1 MRYFPMF
8 VDTEDR
14 EILVCG
20 GGVHALEKLERLQSF
35 GARMRVIAEEISPE
49 VERFPG
55 VSVEKRRFQERDL
68 DSWPVFVVAAQDR
81 EENERIVGIC
91 RKRHVPV
98 NAVDMQD
105 LCDFIF
111 PALITSESLCVGIS
125 TGGVSPAV
133 GVELKRRIG
142 EQIPDRVDE
151 ILMWMGELRESLRE
165 RVPEKE
171 RLRQILRRAA
181 GEALAAGRPLCQE
194 ETAQILE
201 SLGPWP

>member
-1 MRYFPMF
+1 MF

-55 VSVEKRRFQERDL
+55 VSVEKRCFQERDL

-165 RVPEKE
+165 RVTEKE

-201 SLGPWP
+201 SLRPWP